1 MQISKEILATNGP
14 LKLTQSQARSLLRLW
29 IVNSFGGQS
38 FVLICGDITD
48 RVFNAGKNFIEVEIT

>member
-1 MQISKEILATNGP
+1 MQISKEIPATNGS
-14 LKLTQSQARSLLRLW
+14 LKLTQSQARSLRRLW
-29 IVNSFGGQS
+29 IVNS